1 MSKLF
6 SGYVCV
12 NDLIDQAK
20 KGHSAFTKSEKN
32 GKVYANILIWENDEA
47 DKYGQT
53 HAIQLNSTKEKKEA
67 EGKIYIGNAK
77 PVEAK
82 SPSSSDLPS
91 DGWDSNVGTKEAGPK
106 SDIATTDAE
115 SDLPF

>member
-12 NDLIDQAK
+12 SDLIDQAK

-47 DKYGQT
+47 DKFSQT
-53 HAIQLNSTKEKKEA
+53 HAIQLNSTKEKKDA

-77 PVEAK
+77 PIEQK
-82 SPSSSDLPS
+82 PPTESDLPK
-91 DGWDSNVGTKEAGPK
+91 DGWDSNVQTREQKSEAAVDEPK
-106 SDIATTDAE
+106 D
-115 SDLPF
+115 DLPF